1 MKDQDTKGCLLF
13 NITKQVFNQG
23 KDFGAYGISKS
34 AMLSLMRQY
43 AIECGEYGI
52 RSNGVNPDK
61 IRSNLL
67 TPSMISTRSKS
78 RGISE
83 SKYITSNL
91 LSREVKARDVAEAF
105 VYLASAESTT
115 GMVITVDGGNVPSFV
130 R

>member
-1 MKDQDTKGCLLF
+1 
-13 NITKQVFNQG
+13 
-23 KDFGAYGISKS
+23 
-34 AMLSLMRQY
+34 MRQY

-67 TPSMISTRSKS
+67 TPTMISKRSKS
-78 RGISE
+78 RKMTE
-83 SKYITSNL
+83 SMYMEGNL
-91 LSREVKARDVAEAF
+91 LLREVEAKDVGKAF

-115 GMVITVDGGNVPSFV
+115 GAVIAVDGGNTSSFV